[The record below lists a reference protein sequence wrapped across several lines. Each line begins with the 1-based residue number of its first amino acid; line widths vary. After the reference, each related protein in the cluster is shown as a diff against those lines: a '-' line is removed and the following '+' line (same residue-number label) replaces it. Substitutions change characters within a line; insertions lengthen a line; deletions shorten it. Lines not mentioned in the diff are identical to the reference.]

1 MLPSLMSDSV
11 HHTGFVP
18 PEISELAGLFA
29 GYEIQ
34 GLIAVGGMGAVYVAI
49 QKSLDRQVALKI
61 LPIELSKDA
70 AFRAGF
76 EAEAKAMARLNH
88 PNLIGVYDFGEAGG
102 MLYIIMEY
110 VPGKSLYHATY
121 QMALESK
128 DVIRL
133 MTGICNG
140 LANAHENGIIHR
152 DIKPANILLDL
163 NGQPKIGDFGL
174 ARPAERKVEE
184 GEEIFGT
191 PDYAAPEVVNSPHSV
206 DYRADLFAVGVMLH
220 ELLTG
225 QLPSAD
231 SRPASVISRC
241 DPRFDPIIRRATQAL
256 PQARHSSARE
266 IVNELEWIANSLGS
280 NAGPAVPRGPSRVGA
295 SKSKAKRN
303 DGHLWMIMLAVLGL
317 AAIGAFLKFG
327 KKPPEQVVVKTI
339 VQSPPAVVPPKP
351 VAMPEVAPVEAIEP
365 TVEKTEPAAE
375 PTPAPPVEE
384 QIMETSPAPAPKVTA
399 PVPAAPKYDVAG
411 FFDRARRIML
421 DRAKPLLMTHKAELA
436 GNFTDFERVLMREA
450 RRTQYT
456 RDTAED
462 LVRAAIKKWKFDGT
476 RIPKTPKLALE
487 IIPDI
492 DELATKFHEKEITI
506 DEHLKTG
513 LLELAGVYT
522 LGLEKQVARLQATD
536 DPGAIELIEKE
547 MELTKTEP
555 SYFPDLMTGKKA
567 DGE

>member
-1 MLPSLMSDSV
+1 MSDSV
-11 HHTGFVP
+11 HQTGFVP

-110 VPGKSLYHATY
+110 VPGQSLYHATY
-121 QMALESK
+121 QTALESK

-163 NGQPKIGDFGL
+163 SGQPKIGDFGL

-266 IVNELEWIANSLGS
+266 IANELEWIANSLRP
-280 NAGPAVPRGPSRVGA
+280 NAGPAVPRGPRRVGA
-295 SKSKAKRN
+295 PARKVKKN
-303 DGHLWMIMLAVLGL
+303 GGNLWMVMLAVLGL
-317 AAIGAFLKFG
+317 VATGAFLKFG

-351 VAMPEVAPVEAIEP
+351 VAMPEVAPVETIEP

-375 PTPAPPVEE
+375 PTPPPAPLEE
-384 QIMETSPAPAPKVTA
+384 QIMEPTPAPAPKVTA

-411 FFDRARRIML
+411 FFDKARRIML
-421 DRAKPLLMTHKAELA
+421 DRAKPLLTTHQADCAE
-436 GNFTDFERVLMREA
+436 NFTDFERVLMREA

-456 RDTAED
+456 RDTVED
-462 LVRAAIKKWKFDGT
+462 LVRAAIKKWKADGM
-476 RIPKTPKLALE
+476 RIPATPGTSLSFIPE
-487 IIPDI
+487 IDGI
-492 DELATKFHEKEITI
+492 ATKFQAKETAI
-506 DEHLKTG
+506 DEHLKAG
-513 LLELAGVYT
+513 LSELAGVYT
-522 LGLEKQVARLQATD
+522 LGLEKQVERLQATD

-547 MELTKTEP
+547 IELTKTEP

-567 DGE
+567 NGE